1 MRTIQLHL
9 LLLGWLLALSCAR
22 PVEKPKVIAHRGY
35 WQCEGSA
42 QNSIASLVKAHEIGC
57 YGSEFD
63 VHLTADDV
71 PVVCHEVEIRKGVFI
86 PQVPYDSIKDIR
98 LPNGETL
105 PTLDQY
111 LEKGKEL
118 EGLQLIYELKTD
130 AAPERNRQ
138 AARVAVETVRKH
150 GMEKRVEFITFNLEA
165 AKELRRLAP
174 DMPVYYLSGDLI
186 PPQVKEFGFTGINY
200 YYKVMLER
208 PEWFEE
214 AHALGLKTNVWTV
227 DDAEEIREIA
237 RLGTDFLSTDIPEEA
252 MAIIADL

>member
-1 MRTIQLHL
+1 MKLQQLILGTCLCL
-9 LLLGWLLALSCAR
+9 LTACTNGH
-22 PVEKPKVIAHRGY
+22 KTGTIAHRGF
-35 WQCEGSA
+35 WNTDGSA
-42 QNSIASLVKAHEIGC
+42 QNSIASLVKADSIGC

-186 PPQVKEFGFTGINY
+186 PLQVKEFGFTGINY

-252 MAIIADL
+252 MRIIAEW

>member
-138 AARVAVETVRKH
+138 AARVAVESVRKH

-174 DMPVYYLSGDLI
+174 DIGPETRKAPADTRPPGLSHARMRPRAVRRGSRR
-186 PPQVKEFGFTGINY
+186 PRAP
-200 YYKVMLER
+200 ER
-208 PEWFEE
+208 PWR
-214 AHALGLKTNVWTV
+214 ARARGSRSPPGSRSALGGSPKVESRSPKV
-227 DDAEEIREIA
+227 ESR
-237 RLGTDFLSTDIPEEA
+237 
-252 MAIIADL
+252 